1 MIDGINKART
11 TSSNTSYRDQMAD
24 KLTDSLKDETEETE
38 GTESTGQVWNAV
50 FTDKKENS
58 VSVDDFLSLMVAQ
71 LRNQDFMN
79 PVDDTQYVTQL
90 AQFSTMQQMQ
100 EMATY
105 MKTNYVMSLVGKNV
119 TAAKFTVGGD
129 LQKEVGQVTKI
140 SLVNN
145 EYLVYVNGKSF
156 SLEQIMEL
164 NSSNS
169 STSTEKDQQSQRDY
183 LMSLIGRNVTVKQ
196 RDEDGKVDG
205 SVTGDV
211 EKVSIEDDKYKLS
224 IGGNWYLLED
234 VLQVGAA
241 EGEKPEES
249 KSI

>member
-1 MIDGINKART
+1 
-11 TSSNTSYRDQMAD
+11 
-24 KLTDSLKDETEETE
+24 
-38 GTESTGQVWNAV
+38 
-50 FTDKKENS
+50 
-58 VSVDDFLSLMVAQ
+58 
-71 LRNQDFMN
+71 
-79 PVDDTQYVTQL
+79 
-90 AQFSTMQQMQ
+90 
-100 EMATY
+100 
-105 MKTNYVMSLVGKNV
+105 MSLVGKNV